1 MVNAEMIGIDSVVG
15 AAQSAT
21 PVGIVLLQAIVLYVG
36 YGGLERLVGPKIA
49 AAIEHE

>member
-1 MVNAEMIGIDSVVG
+1 MIGLDTVIG

-21 PVGIVLLQAIVLYVG
+21 PVGIVLLQAVVLYVG
-36 YGGLERLVGPKIA
+36 YGAVERLVGPKIA